1 MLKKSNVSYCYL
13 IGTCHDGSRSISGST
28 AWDSYDYTENML
40 GYADSIA
47 DTVTKFILRFV
58 ERVCLEANIN
68 TDHVKSLQSL
78 VPLWLR
84 VWLVSEYLSQ
94 IKPIQA
100 RKLLR
105 VTDSRLC
112 WLETTNVKSRGY
124 QKYKAEKSRM
134 RFPFSK

>member
-1 MLKKSNVSYCYL
+1 MSYCYL

-78 VPLWLR
+78 VPGKKATFSGWFFQTSLGTC
-84 VWLVSEYLSQ
+84 
-94 IKPIQA
+94 I
-100 RKLLR
+100 
-105 VTDSRLC
+105 C
-112 WLETTNVKSRGY
+112 NY
-124 QKYKAEKSRM
+124 QKTGM
-134 RFPFSK
+134 